1 MILPALGDKNI
12 DTNTM
17 IETIT
22 VSSRGQMVI
31 PERMRKELGI
41 VEGMK
46 LVLVEDKEGIRLE
59 KEEEFLK
66 KIPKIGS

>member
-1 MILPALGDKNI
+1 MNNRLLH
-12 DTNTM
+12 M

-22 VSSRGQMVI
+22 VSSRGQIVI
-31 PERMRKELGI
+31 PERVRKELGI

-46 LVLVEDKEGIRLE
+46 LVLLEDKGGILLE

-66 KIPKIGS
+66 RINAGMFTN